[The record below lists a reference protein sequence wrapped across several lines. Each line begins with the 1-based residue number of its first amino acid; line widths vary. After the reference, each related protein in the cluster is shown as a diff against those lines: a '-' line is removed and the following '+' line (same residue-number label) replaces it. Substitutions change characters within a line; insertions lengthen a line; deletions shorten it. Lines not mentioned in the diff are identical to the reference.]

1 MVVFLSLEAEEQLSN
16 LLYYLENVWGER
28 IMFNF
33 IDKFEQALEV
43 ISKMPHAYPESDRI
57 PGLHRCVVTRQVS
70 IYYYINAKKIEIVSI
85 LDNRQDIP
93 A

>member
-33 IDKFEQALEV
+33 IDKFEQAWRL
-43 ISKMPHAYPESDRI
+43 
-57 PGLHRCVVTRQVS
+57 
-70 IYYYINAKKIEIVSI
+70 
-85 LDNRQDIP
+85 
-93 A
+93 